1 MTVSGDSVHTDQGY
15 INFQEGS
22 SECEEEEKKEE
33 NLMVR
38 HYLSSID
45 TIFALV
51 EIILA
56 LVEITLALVEI
67 TLALV
72 AITLALVG
80 IIFALIETILSL
92 VDIIIL
98 YSLLVDNSSSTQKA
112 ADSRNSRL

>member
-56 LVEITLALVEI
+56 LV
-67 TLALV
+67 
-72 AITLALVG
+72 
-80 IIFALIETILSL
+80 
-92 VDIIIL
+92 DIIIV
-98 YSLLVDNSSSTQKA
+98 YSLLVDDSSSTQKA
-112 ADSRNSRL
+112 PDSRNSRL